1 MENYYYKGFLDINK
15 DPFHPGETL
24 YICSGVL
31 VINLAELRKDNMINK
46 IYKFM
51 KDNEGKLRNVP
62 FHDQSIINA
71 VCYHKIG
78 ILLAKIGIFNFNCI
92 Q

>member
-1 MENYYYKGFLDINK
+1 
-15 DPFHPGETL
+15 
-24 YICSGVL
+24 
-31 VINLAELRKDNMINK
+31 MINK

-51 KDNEGKLRNVP
+51 KDNEGKQRNVP
-62 FHDQSIINA
+62 FHEQSIINA
-71 VCYHKIG
+71 VCYHKIE